1 MRWRLLAALL
11 AVAALP
17 AAGAPSDYEWSW
29 ADYAPTPPPRTV
41 GATVAFEPAQV
52 EAPGNEFL
60 KSDGFFVPMARRAVA
75 DMSNLFER
83 VLAAP
88 DGSEAF
94 RLRLSFR
101 WDGRVHPAVAVVD
114 PRDGTVLATMS
125 RPSAR
130 RLRPVALDLQDAMR
144 ALKADLAERLDSLPV
159 ASPEPEPAHRD
170 PI

>member
-1 MRWRLLAALL
+1 MRRRLLAALL
-11 AVAALP
+11 ALAALP
-17 AAGAPSDYEWSW
+17 AAGAPSDYEWTW
-29 ADYAPTPPPRTV
+29 TDYAPTPPARTI

-52 EAPGNEFL
+52 DAPGNESL
-60 KSDGFFVPMARRAVA
+60 KANGFFVPMARRAIA

-83 VLAAP
+83 VLADP
-88 DGSEAF
+88 DGSEVF

-101 WDGRVHPAVAVVD
+101 WDGAVHPSVAVVD

-130 RLRPVALDLQDAMR
+130 GLRPAALDLQDAMR
-144 ALKADLAERLDSLPV
+144 ALKADLAERLEALPA
-159 ASPEPEPAHRD
+159 ASPEPKPAHRD